1 MMAMGIMLLLVMIII
16 MVITVIRYVWTNVDL
31 IQEIVGL
38 SRSGA

>member
-1 MMAMGIMLLLVMIII
+1 MAMSIMLLLVMIII

-31 IQEIVGL
+31 IQKIVGL